1 MQNLLLKQKQS
12 HGLED
17 IINYYINNQSPNE
30 KIGLEY
36 ERISLDKNS
45 FKQAEFNNL
54 FNIIKDFSKTNGW
67 DLIYDNDTIIG
78 AKFGNSS
85 ISLEPGG
92 QFEISLA
99 PNESLDKIYLVLNN
113 YVRQLDKLGEIY
125 NTKFF
130 AIGNNPK
137 NCYQNLQILNKRRYK
152 IMADYLY
159 KKGKF
164 APVMMRETAG
174 VQVNIDYKN
183 AIDARRKI
191 LCANLM
197 SPFLTGFFANSP
209 FRGGKL
215 TNYKSIRALAWKYT
229 GPDRCNIFYKNVLDR
244 PKGNIFEQYA
254 NYILDVPMIFIV
266 RDNNYIELNG
276 NITFR
281 EFMQKG
287 YKGYSAEINDYLTHQ
302 SLCFPDVRLK
312 NCIEIRNH
320 DSQNLDIAI
329 AIGAIYKGILYNNKT
344 IDKIL
349 DLLAP
354 LNSNSLNKYG
364 FLAAKK
370 GVDYKVGELNLYAYD
385 IVKRILYLA
394 QNNLDFNEQKYLDWL
409 IDLNSS
415 KRCIADIILEQ
426 IKNKT

>member
-12 HGLED
+12 PGLED

-164 APVMMRETAG
+164 ATVMMRETA
-174 VQVNIDYKN
+174 VVSVYIDYKN
-183 AIDARRKI
+183 KNTAKRK
-191 LCANLM
+191 
-197 SPFLTGFFANSP
+197 
-209 FRGGKL
+209 
-215 TNYKSIRALAWKYT
+215 NY
-229 GPDRCNIFYKNVLDR
+229 
-244 PKGNIFEQYA
+244 
-254 NYILDVPMIFIV
+254 
-266 RDNNYIELNG
+266 
-276 NITFR
+276 
-281 EFMQKG
+281 
-287 YKGYSAEINDYLTHQ
+287 
-302 SLCFPDVRLK
+302 
-312 NCIEIRNH
+312 
-320 DSQNLDIAI
+320 
-329 AIGAIYKGILYNNKT
+329 
-344 IDKIL
+344 
-349 DLLAP
+349 
-354 LNSNSLNKYG
+354 
-364 FLAAKK
+364 
-370 GVDYKVGELNLYAYD
+370 
-385 IVKRILYLA
+385 
-394 QNNLDFNEQKYLDWL
+394 
-409 IDLNSS
+409 
-415 KRCIADIILEQ
+415 
-426 IKNKT
+426 